1 MLKKNLKFILS
12 LFIVFTLIGGTFFSY
27 ATDVNVNTNE
37 EETTNVNAKETD
49 PSSVS
54 EDENSVNSDEN
65 TSDENTTD
73 EDSTTN
79 EDTMSDGSTTPTTT
93 HDGDLYKAG
102 GDIEITEAI
111 NGNAFIS
118 GNSVTVKGQIG
129 GDLFVFANNLNIDG
143 AQIYGNVFAV
153 SNNITLNGLIY
164 DLYGI
169 CNTLNVPYNGTVY
182 RDIKVMC
189 NSATIDG
196 VIGGN
201 VYITDAQKLTLEAD
215 CMIYKDLNYSAPS
228 EIEVKDGTVQ
238 GNVSFTS
245 SMYKASAMDYVMSFA
260 YLVIFVLVV
269 WLLMMFI
276 APRFMEKA
284 TRVGKEKILP
294 SLGFGIL
301 GLILIPVIA
310 ILLIFTVVGTPISMA
325 LMAIYALLV
334 AITFTIVTLTFA
346 NMLANKVKFFAKFKN
361 LIGIILIALILWA
374 LTLIPYVGIIIK
386 LLITIYGFGILMISI
401 FNKKL
406 NKEVVDE
413 KQ

>member
-12 LFIVFTLIGGTFFSY
+12 LFIVFTLIGSTFFSY

-54 EDENSVNSDEN
+54 EDENSVDSDEN
-65 TSDENTTD
+65 TSDENTTG
-73 EDSTTN
+73 EDSTTSD
-79 EDTMSDGSTTPTTT
+79 DTLTDDSTSTTTT
-93 HDGDLYKAG
+93 HDGDLYKMG

-189 NSATIDG
+189 NTATIDG

-201 VYITDAQKLTLEAD
+201 VYITAAQKLTLEAD

-238 GNVSFTS
+238 GDVSFTS
-245 SMYKASAMDYVMSFA
+245 SMYKASAVDYVMNFV
-260 YLVIFVLVV
+260 YLLIFVLVV

-334 AITFTIVTLTFA
+334 TITFTIVTLTFA
-346 NMLANKVKFFAKFKN
+346 NMLSNKVKFFAKFKN
-361 LIGIILIALILWA
+361 LIGIILIALVLWA

>member
-1 MLKKNLKFILS
+1 MLKKKLKFILS
-12 LFIVFTLIGGTFFSY
+12 LFIIFTLISGTFFSY
-27 ATDVNVNTNE
+27 ATDVNVSTNE

-54 EDENSVNSDEN
+54 EDENSVNS
-65 TSDENTTD
+65 ENTTSD
-73 EDSTTN
+73 DTLTSDS
-79 EDTMSDGSTTPTTT
+79 STATTTT
-93 HDGDLYKAG
+93 HDGDLYKTG
-102 GDIEITEAI
+102 GDIEITDAI
-111 NGNAFIS
+111 NGNVYVA

-129 GDLFVFANNLNIDG
+129 GDLFVIANNLNIDG
-143 AQIYGNVFAV
+143 AQVYGNVFAI
-153 SNNITLNGLIY
+153 STNITLNGLIY

-189 NSATIDG
+189 NTATIDG

-201 VYITDAQKLTLEAD
+201 VYIKANQKLTLDAD
-215 CMIYKDLNYSAPS
+215 CMIYKDLNYSTPS

-238 GNVSFTS
+238 GNVNYSS
-245 SMYKASAMDYVMSFA
+245 SMFKSNAIDYAMSFA
-260 YLVIFVLVV
+260 YLIVFVLIV

-276 APRFMEKA
+276 APKFMEKA
-284 TRVGKEKILP
+284 TRIGKEKILP

-301 GLILIPVIA
+301 GIILIPIIA
-310 ILLIFTVVGTPISMA
+310 VLLMFTVVGMPISMA
-325 LMAIYALLV
+325 LMALYGLLV
-334 AITFTIVTLTFA
+334 LITFTVVTLTFA

-386 LLITIYGFGILMISI
+386 LIITIYGFGILMISI

-406 NKEVVDE
+406 NKEIVNE
-413 KQ
+413 K

>member
-1 MLKKNLKFILS
+1 MLKKKLKFILS
-12 LFIVFTLIGGTFFSY
+12 LFIIFTLISGTFFSY
-27 ATDVNVNTNE
+27 ATDVNVSTNE

-54 EDENSVNSDEN
+54 EDENSVNS
-65 TSDENTTD
+65 ENTTSD
-73 EDSTTN
+73 DTLTSDS
-79 EDTMSDGSTTPTTT
+79 STATTTT
-93 HDGDLYKAG
+93 HDGDLYKTG
-102 GDIEITEAI
+102 GDIEITDAI
-111 NGNAFIS
+111 NGNVYVA

-129 GDLFVFANNLNIDG
+129 GDLFVIANNLNIDG
-143 AQIYGNVFAV
+143 AQVYGNVFAI
-153 SNNITLNGLIY
+153 STNITLNGLIY

-189 NSATIDG
+189 NTATIDG

-201 VYITDAQKLTLEAD
+201 VYIKANQKLTLDAD
-215 CMIYKDLNYSAPS
+215 CMIYKDLNYSTPS

-238 GNVSFTS
+238 GNVNYSS
-245 SMYKASAMDYVMSFA
+245 SMFKSNAIDYAMSFA
-260 YLVIFVLVV
+260 YLIVFVLIV

-276 APRFMEKA
+276 APKFMEKA
-284 TRVGKEKILP
+284 TRIGKEKILP

-301 GLILIPVIA
+301 GIILIPVIA
-310 ILLIFTVVGTPISMA
+310 VLLMFTVVGMPISMA
-325 LMAIYALLV
+325 LMALYGLLV
-334 AITFTIVTLTFA
+334 LITFTVVTLTFA

-386 LLITIYGFGILMISI
+386 LIITIYGFGILMISI

-406 NKEVVDE
+406 NNEIVNE
-413 KQ
+413 K

>member
-12 LFIVFTLIGGTFFSY
+12 LFIVFTLIGSTFFSY
-27 ATDVNVNTNE
+27 ATDVNVSTNE
-37 EETTNVNAKETD
+37 EETTNVNAKQTD

-54 EDENSVNSDEN
+54 EDENSTNSEN
-65 TSDENTTD
+65 TTSDENTTT
-73 EDSTTN
+73 DSDAT
-79 EDTMSDGSTTPTTT
+79 SDDSSSDSATSTTT
-93 HDGDLYKAG
+93 HDGDLYKSG

-153 SNNITLNGLIY
+153 ASNITLNGLIY
-164 DLYGI
+164 DLYGV

-189 NSATIDG
+189 NTATIDG

-201 VYITDAQKLTLEAD
+201 VYITATQKLTLDAD
-215 CMIYKDLNYSAPS
+215 CMIYKDLNYSTPS

-238 GNVSFTS
+238 GNVNYSS
-245 SMYKASAMDYVMSFA
+245 SMVKANVMDYVMSFA
-260 YLVIFVLVV
+260 YLIIFVLVV

-276 APRFMEKA
+276 APKFMEKA

-301 GLILIPVIA
+301 GIILIPVVS
-310 ILLIFTVVGTPISMA
+310 ILLMFTIVGMPISLA
-325 LMAIYALLV
+325 LMAVYALLV
-334 AITFTIVTLTFA
+334 AISFTVVTLTFA
-346 NMLANKVKFFAKFKN
+346 NMLGNKIKFFSKFKN
-361 LIGIILIALILWA
+361 LIGIILISLILWT
-374 LTLIPYVGIIIK
+374 LTLIPYVGIFIK
-386 LLITIYGFGILMISI
+386 LIITIYGFGILMISI

-406 NKEVVDE
+406 NKEVTE
-413 KQ
+413 

>member
-12 LFIVFTLIGGTFFSY
+12 LFIVFTLISGTFFSY

-49 PSSVS
+49 PSAVS
-54 EDENSVNSDEN
+54 EDENSVNS
-65 TSDENTTD
+65 ENTTSD
-73 EDSTTN
+73 DTLTSDS
-79 EDTMSDGSTTPTTT
+79 STATTTT
-93 HDGDLYKAG
+93 HDGDLYKTG
-102 GDIEITEAI
+102 GDIEITDAI
-111 NGNAFIS
+111 NGNVYVA

-129 GDLFVFANNLNIDG
+129 GDLFVIANNLNIDG
-143 AQIYGNVFAV
+143 AQVYGNVFAI
-153 SNNITLNGLIY
+153 STNITLNGLIY

-189 NSATIDG
+189 NTATIDG

-201 VYITDAQKLTLEAD
+201 VYITANQKLTLDAD
-215 CMIYKDLNYSAPS
+215 CMIYKDLNYSTPS

-238 GNVSFTS
+238 GNVNYSS
-245 SMYKASAMDYVMSFA
+245 SMFKTNAVDYVMSFA
-260 YLVIFVLVV
+260 YLIVFVLVV

-276 APRFMEKA
+276 APKFMEKA
-284 TRVGKEKILP
+284 TRIGKEKVLP

-301 GLILIPVIA
+301 GIILIPVIA
-310 ILLIFTVVGTPISMA
+310 VLLMFTVVGMPISMA
-325 LMAIYALLV
+325 LMALYGLLV
-334 AITFTIVTLTFA
+334 LITFTVVTLTFA

-386 LLITIYGFGILMISI
+386 LIITIYGFGILMISI
-401 FNKKL
+401 FNK
-406 NKEVVDE
+406 N
-413 KQ
+413 

>member
-1 MLKKNLKFILS
+1 MLKKKLKFILS
-12 LFIVFTLIGGTFFSY
+12 LFIVFTLISGTFFSY
-27 ATDVNVNTNE
+27 ATDVNVSTNE

-49 PSSVS
+49 PSAVS
-54 EDENSVNSDEN
+54 EDENSVNS
-65 TSDENTTD
+65 ENTTSD
-73 EDSTTN
+73 DTLTSDS
-79 EDTMSDGSTTPTTT
+79 STATTTT
-93 HDGDLYKAG
+93 HDGDLYKTG
-102 GDIEITEAI
+102 GDIEITDAI
-111 NGNAFIS
+111 NGNVYVA

-129 GDLFVFANNLNIDG
+129 GDLFVIANNLNIDG
-143 AQIYGNVFAV
+143 AQVYGNVFAI
-153 SNNITLNGLIY
+153 STNITLNGLIY

-189 NSATIDG
+189 NTATIDG

-201 VYITDAQKLTLEAD
+201 VYITANQKLTLDAD
-215 CMIYKDLNYSAPS
+215 CMIYKDLNYSTPS

-238 GNVSFTS
+238 GNVNYSS
-245 SMYKASAMDYVMSFA
+245 SMFKTNAVDYAMSFA
-260 YLVIFVLVV
+260 YLIVFVLIV

-276 APRFMEKA
+276 APKFMEKA
-284 TRVGKEKILP
+284 TRIGKEKILP

-301 GLILIPVIA
+301 GIILIPVIA
-310 ILLIFTVVGTPISMA
+310 VLLMFTVVGMPISMA
-325 LMAIYALLV
+325 LMALYGLLV
-334 AITFTIVTLTFA
+334 LITFTVVTLTFA

-386 LLITIYGFGILMISI
+386 LIITIYGFGILMISI

-406 NKEVVDE
+406 NKEIVNE
-413 KQ
+413 K

>member
-12 LFIVFTLIGGTFFSY
+12 LFIVFTLIGSTFFSY
-27 ATDVNVNTNE
+27 ATDVNVSTNE
-37 EETTNVNAKETD
+37 EETTNVNAKQTD

-54 EDENSVNSDEN
+54 EDENSTNSEN
-65 TSDENTTD
+65 TTSDENTTT
-73 EDSTTN
+73 DSDTT
-79 EDTMSDGSTTPTTT
+79 SDDSSSDSATSTTT
-93 HDGDLYKAG
+93 HDGDLYKSG

-153 SNNITLNGLIY
+153 ASNITLNGLIY
-164 DLYGI
+164 DLYGV

-189 NSATIDG
+189 NTATIDG

-201 VYITDAQKLTLEAD
+201 VYITAAQKLTLEAD

-361 LIGIILIALILWA
+361 LIGIILIALVLWA
-374 LTLIPYVGIIIK
+374 LTLIPYIGIIVK